1 MQKEEDIIY
10 LDEEGYKDYLTKID
24 NLMINLGRV
33 EERLSEKNKNSDF
46 IDNYDDLSLYRKE
59 LKKQIR
65 KKRDN
70 ISKIKIIEKQ
80 NNEDIM
86 DVGDVVKILAY
97 YDIDDIVEEVYELV
111 TGDSNIHTN
120 PEKLSINSPKGEV
133 IYKSKIGDVGYY
145 KVNKEKI
152 KVEIKEKLN
161 VKTLKK
167 SI

>member
-46 IDNYDDLSLYRKE
+46 VDNYDDLSLYRKE

-65 KKRDN
+65 IKRDN
-70 ISKIKIIEKQ
+70 ISKIRIIEKQ

-86 DVGDVVKILAY
+86 DVGDVVRILTY
-97 YDIDDIVEEVYELV
+97 YDEDAEEEIFELV

-133 IYKSKIGDVGYY
+133 IYKAKIGDVGYY